1 MNTTTRQSFKKCCR
15 SANSG
20 EKNRQHYDAL
30 YHFAISGRQEVL
42 NLKKRKKK
50 KLYSPLSKLYKNG
63 LKS

>member
-42 NLKKRKKK
+42 NLKKKKK
-50 KLYSPLSKLYKNG
+50 SCTVHFQNYIRMV
-63 LKS
+63 

>member
-42 NLKKRKKK
+42 NLKKKKRKSCTVHFRN
-50 KLYSPLSKLYKNG
+50 YIRMV
-63 LKS
+63 